1 MRCFLS
7 ICTLLATAASAPTP
21 QGDSYGAPSP
31 LDAVD
36 AAGPGPLGPLGGR
49 GRLGLGRPSYGGR
62 LGGLLGSP
70 LGGPLGGQRGAFI
83 GNLGNPP
90 QLRPDGLLD
99 GPGVPYSFSWT
110 VDEPDYGNNYGHS
123 EESDGIVTQGEYR
136 VLLPDSR
143 TQIVTYVV
151 EGDSGYQAQVTLT
164 YPSVD
169 TVHLGSPLPEV
180 AGDAPVTPSS
190 SYGY

>member
-7 ICTLLATAASAPTP
+7 VCTLLATVIASPVP
-21 QGDSYGAPSP
+21 QVDAYGAPTP

-36 AAGPGPLGPLGGR
+36 AASPGPLGLLGGR
-49 GRLGLGRPSYGGR
+49 GRLGLGPASYGGR
-62 LGGLLGSP
+62 SLGGV
-70 LGGPLGGQRGAFI
+70 LGGPLRGQRGAFI

-99 GPGVPYSFSWT
+99 GPGVPYSFSWA
-110 VDEPDYGNNYGHS
+110 VDEPDYGNNCGHS

-143 TQIVTYVV
+143 IQIVTYGV
-151 EGDSGYQAQVTLT
+151 EGDSGYQAQVT
-164 YPSVD
+164 
-169 TVHLGSPLPEV
+169 
-180 AGDAPVTPSS
+180 
-190 SYGY
+190 